1 MMRRQFAVL
10 TIFFLTF
17 ALQASAQTAAFS
29 VAAEEVRIDVL
40 VTEKGKPVAGLQAS
54 DFEVL
59 DNDVPQKI
67 QYVTLQKQTPIQAT
81 LVFDL
86 SMSVAGKVHDR
97 LKEASNAFLADLGK
111 EDHVALVMF
120 NNAVILGSRS
130 TRDFEN
136 LKLSLERAHPAGRSA
151 LIDASYAALMLAESK
166 SDPPLL
172 IIFSDGRDTCSWL
185 TAPAVLET
193 AKRNDAVVY
202 AVSTGR
208 LPESTFLKELTRI
221 SGGSEIE
228 FSTDLTFAFLQILQ
242 EFRQNY
248 LLTYIPHGVPEG
260 GWHRLNVRVKNST
273 VKVRSRP
280 GYLRDASKE

>member
-1 MMRRQFAVL
+1 MIRRR
-10 TIFFLTF
+10 F
-17 ALQASAQTAAFS
+17 ALPAILLLMTALHASAQNAEFS

-40 VTEKGKPVAGLQAS
+40 VTENGKPVEGLQVD

-59 DNDVPQKI
+59 DNGVPQEI
-67 QYVTLQKQTPIQAT
+67 QYVTLQRQTPIRAT

-111 EDHVALVMF
+111 EDQVALVLF

-151 LIDASYAALMLAESK
+151 LIDASYAALMLAESR

-193 AKRNDAVVY
+193 AKRIDAVVY

-208 LPESTFLKELTRI
+208 LPERTFLKELTRI
-221 SGGSEIE
+221 SGGAEIQ
-228 FSTDLTFAFLQILQ
+228 FTTDLTFTFLQILR
-242 EFRQNY
+242 EFRQSY
-248 LLTYIPHGVPEG
+248 LLTYIPRGVSEG
-260 GWHRLNVRVKNST
+260 GWHRLNVQVKKRK

-280 GYLRDASKE
+280 GYIRGSSTK